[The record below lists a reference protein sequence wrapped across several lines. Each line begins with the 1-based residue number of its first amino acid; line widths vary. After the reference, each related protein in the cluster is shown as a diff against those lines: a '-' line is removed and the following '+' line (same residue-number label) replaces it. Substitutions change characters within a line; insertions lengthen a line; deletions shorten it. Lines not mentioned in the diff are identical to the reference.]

1 MPHRRL
7 ICAAHGCGKTEHLIR
22 AARQAQAAGVPVRC
36 MLALTVHASAAA
48 GLRDRLRAALNA
60 DVPVTTLRRRALSLL
75 AGDPPA
81 AALPPDWQEDEVLSG
96 IDRRLL
102 IRRAWAAVAA
112 ERASLWHARSDQ
124 PGALDWVARLFDLF
138 STWAGSADPG
148 QVPPLLP
155 TADPGLA
162 ELWHAYR
169 GYLELCYT
177 YGVVGFAEIVNR
189 ARDALRRR
197 PLQPPRLLLLD
208 DLDLFDPAELLFVS
222 ALIGPQTEVI
232 ATACGPPD
240 AQSAL
245 AAERFLAA
253 WLAQHGCVLEHD
265 ATTSSAAPRLGLGE
279 YPTPED
285 EAEAI
290 IAAIAAQDDPA
301 ACAIIAFDSELPVL
315 LRRCAAR
322 VGVPLAG
329 MAQRDG
335 YTLALAPLALAGLKL
350 IAAQPLSATEQQAL
364 LRHPALGLPP
374 ADARLLAEEVRLAR
388 AAPLEPDTPLPAGL
402 SAAGQARLALIRQA
416 TGAARASA
424 LPPSARL
431 SRWLEATE
439 LAAHAWQQTDAALSA
454 AEAQI
459 DRRLWARLI
468 GFLEQTERLR
478 QRLGLPFTP
487 ADAVE
492 VFGAAQALVEPESP
506 PLAGAVQLWSPAEL
520 GGRAARHVFITGLHE
535 GALPPPPIALP
546 LIDEAALVAAC
557 RELPGFVPPQLEDRA
572 ATWLR
577 GLRALQRAVGRA
589 RVAAHLSYS
598 RANREGARRL
608 PSPLLAAYLGLTP
621 DRSGSLT
628 AAADQAGLA
637 CATAAQ
643 PVTRRGVPLLQPGAP
658 LRCEGARAP
667 ESPFVVTPSQIEDWF
682 ACPRRCFYARRLRL
696 DDVVSA
702 PRQALGQIVHAALHH
717 LLRVARG
724 APIDDRRALA
734 LLDECWDDDLR
745 FWGTPLRA
753 RVFRRLAEQAVLNL
767 ARFERERSDGA
778 AFIAGELELRWALP
792 HSDSLL
798 RARLDRIDAD
808 VHGLHIID
816 YKLGSQS
823 PSLRALLGE
832 WLPPAQA
839 DPARWR
845 PGDLQLP
852 LYALALEQGAA
863 VDLALPSSRV
873 RSVTLIYPLALYN
886 EAGRPSAT
894 GVRRVEIIDHGDN
907 CAACSARAAPQGRVA
922 LLCRRQLAMIET
934 WARRAVE
941 AMRADVWQPDP
952 RDGQQTCA
960 RCPFRAI
967 CPDPR

>member
-1 MPHRRL
+1 M
-7 ICAAHGCGKTEHLIR
+7 CATHGCGKTEHLIR
-22 AARQAQAAGVPVRC
+22 AARQAQAAGVSVRH
-36 MLALTVHASAAA
+36 MLALTVHAPAAA
-48 GLRDRLRAALNA
+48 GLRDRLRAALGA
-60 DVPVTTLRRRALSLL
+60 DMPVTTLRRRALGLL
-75 AGDPPA
+75 AADPQA
-81 AALPPDWQEDEVLSG
+81 AALPSDWQEDEVLSG

-102 IRRAWAAVAA
+102 IRQAWAAVGAG
-112 ERASLWHARSDQ
+112 RASLWHARGDQ

-138 STWAGSADPG
+138 SAWAGSADPG

-162 ELWHAYR
+162 ELWQAYR
-169 GYLELCYT
+169 GYLELCQS
-177 YGVVGFAEIVNR
+177 YGVVGFAELINR

-197 PLQPPRLLLLD
+197 PRQAPRLLLLD
-208 DLDLFDPAELLFVS
+208 DLDLFDPAELLLVS

-232 ATACGPPD
+232 ATACVPPD
-240 AQSAL
+240 ARSAL

-253 WLAQHGCVLEHD
+253 WLTRHGCAIHHD
-265 ATTSSAAPRLGLGE
+265 TTSSGAAPRLCLGE

-290 IAAIAAQDDPA
+290 VAAIAALDDPA
-301 ACAIIAFDSELPVL
+301 ACAIVAFDSELPAL
-315 LRRCAAR
+315 IRRSAAR
-322 VGVPLAG
+322 AGVPLAG
-329 MAQRDG
+329 MVQRDG
-335 YTLALAPLALAGLKL
+335 YTLVLAPLALAGLKL
-350 IAAQPLSATEQQAL
+350 IAAQPLDEAELQAL
-364 LRHPALGLPP
+364 VRYPALGLPP
-374 ADARLLAEEVRLAR
+374 ADARLLVEEARLAR
-388 AAPLEPDTPLPAGL
+388 AAPLEPQAGL
-402 SAAGQARLALIRQA
+402 PTGLSEVGQARLAQLRQA
-416 TGAARASA
+416 TGAARASS

-431 SRWLEATE
+431 RRWLEATD
-439 LAAHAWQQTDAALSA
+439 LAARAWQQTDAALSA

-487 ADAVE
+487 TDAVE

-506 PLAGAVQLWSPAEL
+506 PQAGAVQIWSPAEL
-520 GGRAARHVFITGLHE
+520 GGRVARHVFIAGLHE
-535 GALPPPPIALP
+535 GALPPPPMALP

-557 RELPGFVPPQLEDRA
+557 RELPGFVPPQLEERA
-572 ATWLR
+572 AAWLR
-577 GLRALQRAVGRA
+577 GWRALQRAVGRA

-598 RANREGARRL
+598 RTNREDARRL

-621 DRSGSLT
+621 DRSGALAG
-628 AAADQAGLA
+628 AAIQAGLA
-637 CATAAQ
+637 CATAA
-643 PVTRRGVPLLQPGAP
+643 PPGPRRGVPLLAPVAP
-658 LRCEGARAP
+658 LRCEEARASA
-667 ESPFVVTPSQIEDWF
+667 SPFEVTPSAIEDWF

-696 DDVVSA
+696 YDVVSS

-717 LLRVARG
+717 LLRTAGG

-734 LLDECWDDDLR
+734 LLDECWDDHLR

-778 AFIAGELELRWALP
+778 VFIAGEIELRWALP

-808 VHGLHIID
+808 AHGLHIID

-863 VDLALPSSRV
+863 VDLGLPASRV
-873 RSVTLIYPLALYN
+873 RSMTLIYPLALYT

-894 GVRRVEIIDHGDN
+894 GVRRVEIIDHDDH
-907 CAACSARAAPQGRVA
+907 CAACARRAAPQGRVA
-922 LLCRRQLAMIET
+922 LLCRSQLAAIEA
-934 WARRAVE
+934 WACRAVE

-952 RDGQQTCA
+952 RDGQQTCG